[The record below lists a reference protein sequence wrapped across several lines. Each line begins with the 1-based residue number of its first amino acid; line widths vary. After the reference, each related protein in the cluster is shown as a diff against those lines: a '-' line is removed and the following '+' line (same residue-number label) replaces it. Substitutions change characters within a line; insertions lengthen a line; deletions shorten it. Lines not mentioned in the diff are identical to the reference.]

1 MDYAYGWVPSKPDFR
16 DIIYSAPLV
25 SIDDLPPQVD
35 LSVDVG
41 APFNPVYSQGSL
53 GSCGPQTA
61 TGDIVFAA
69 LKQQKIASVPM
80 PSRLFI
86 YYCTRQVMGTLPA
99 DSGVS
104 NRDMLKALARYGWCD
119 ETLHPYSDQ
128 NTGSVNDPF
137 RRIPSQSAFQSAA
150 KRKIGLYQ
158 SVPQNLNTMLACLAN
173 GDPFIAGFSVYSSLE
188 SKQVE
193 KTGIIPM
200 PTRGESQRGGHDVL
214 IVGYSKSTQLFKL
227 RNSWGTDWGQAGYGY
242 IPFAYLTN
250 PQLSSDFW
258 TITHSSLPDVTPP
271 SPTPT
276 PVPTPSPT
284 PVPIPSPI
292 GGNVMNFLMQ
302 MLLNMLKGQLE
313 KWLQDGTLQK
323 ILEDLLK
330 RLLDNNPKTIEELT
344 TQVEAT
350 WASVQPK

>member
-1 MDYAYGWVPSKPDFR
+1 MDYSYGWVPSKPDFR

-25 SIDDLPPQVD
+25 AADALPVSVD
-35 LSVDVG
+35 LSADVG
-41 APFNPVYSQGSL
+41 TPFNPVYSQQRL
-53 GSCGPQTA
+53 GSCGPHTA
-61 TGDIVFAA
+61 AADIVFAA

-86 YYCTRQVMGTLPA
+86 YYCTRQLMGTLRS

-128 NTGSVNDPF
+128 NTGSISDPF
-137 RRIPSQSAFQSAA
+137 RRIPSQTAFQSAA

-158 SVPQNLNTMLACLAN
+158 SVPQNLNTMLACLAG

-193 KTGIIPM
+193 MTGIIPM
-200 PTRGESQRGGHDVL
+200 PTRMDSQRGGHDVL
-214 IVGYSKSTQLFKL
+214 IVGYNQTTQLFKL
-227 RNSWGTDWGQAGYGY
+227 RNSWGTGWGQGGYGY

-250 PQLSSDFW
+250 PQLSGDFW
-258 TITHSSLPDVTPP
+258 TITHSALPDVIPP
-271 SPTPT
+271 SPIPN
-276 PVPTPSPT
+276 PSP
-284 PVPIPSPI
+284 S
-292 GGNVMNFLMQ
+292 GGNAMNFMLQ

-323 ILEDLLK
+323 LLEDLIK
-330 RLLDNNPKTIEELT
+330 RILDNNPKTVEELT

-350 WASVQPK
+350 WAAIQPK